1 MRTVRLREIPARY
14 HARLVTP
21 TRTSESIVVGVHTL
35 KSYLL
40 YPQRTR
46 RSRTQVSA

>member
-1 MRTVRLREIPARY
+1 MSRLEDAMKVSVLPGGGAL
-14 HARLVTP
+14 AP
-21 TRTSESIVVGVHTL
+21 PMTSLSSYHTL